1 MITLFGAKTPESS
14 KISQTVVAFS
24 YLVSLNTFLFYPPT
38 NFTSFWKIFLTKKSM
53 KLERLLCK
61 DKSSQNFINATRD
74 VKVAMLQVIAIG
86 YHSRQRTILLLQQ
99 KYVEKDVKKQMSEP
113 SNVCFH
119 VFHKNPFTFPFEC
132 VQRRMMTFRMESV
145 NLHWDA
151 FKRMSDVPKIHW
163 QRPGLL
169 IPLFHLILS
178 TNAFYLYEHISL
190 NPYWA
195 NVSVLVPE
203 IF

>member
-14 KISQTVVAFS
+14 KISQTVVGFS

-86 YHSRQRTILLLQQ
+86 YHSPPPYDFIAATKIRRERRKKADVWTIKCMLSCISQESIHLS
-99 KYVEKDVKKQMSEP
+99 VR
-113 SNVCFH
+113 VCSASYDDIP
-119 VFHKNPFTFPFEC
+119 NGEC
-132 VQRRMMTFRMESV
+132 QFA
-145 NLHWDA
+145 LGC
-151 FKRMSDVPKIHW
+151 F
-163 QRPGLL
+163 
-169 IPLFHLILS
+169 
-178 TNAFYLYEHISL
+178 
-190 NPYWA
+190 
-195 NVSVLVPE
+195 
-203 IF
+203 